1 MIIEDSNTNSHK
13 LIMHSDDENEDIK
26 LRYEYLPNKSKSI
39 EIKYV
44 TVWTNGTYIPV
55 PIFIYDKTLT

>member
-1 MIIEDSNTNSHK
+1 
-13 LIMHSDDENEDIK
+13 MHSDDENEDIK